1 MNTVTRE
8 MDAAAASSDKVEV
21 RQAAVPV
28 HEADRDTHAV
38 GTGLGATAGGIAGA
52 AAGAAAAAATGIA
65 TGTLMG
71 GPIGSAI
78 GLVVG
83 AIAGGVLGS
92 EVGEAVNPTAED
104 QYWSTSYKNEP
115 YYDSSYA
122 FDDYRT
128 AYRVGY
134 EGYYLHPGKSFD
146 DVERH
151 LQENYIASR
160 GNSRLSWVEAR
171 PATRSAWDRLGR
183 GAAVTVVS

>member
-1 MNTVTRE
+1 MNTVTKE
-8 MDAAAASSDKVEV
+8 MDATAVDVRNVEV
-21 RQAAVPV
+21 KEVVVPV
-28 HEADRDTHAV
+28 QEADRDTHAV

-71 GPIGSAI
+71 GPIGGAI

-92 EVGEAVNPTAED
+92 EVGEAVNPTAEEL
-104 QYWSTSYKNEP
+104 YWSTTYKTEP
-115 YYDSSYA
+115 YYNSSYA
-122 FDDYRT
+122 FDDYRP

-134 EGYYLHPGKSFD
+134 DGYQLHRGKSFE
-146 DVERH
+146 DVEDI
-151 LQENYIASR
+151 LQEDYISNR
-160 GNSRLSWVEAR
+160 GNSRLGWVDAR

-183 GAAVTVVS
+183 GGTVTVAS